1 MKQNTWSQK
10 RPSEVKN
17 VFRGGAGRLAGLGT
31 PDSWN
36 THQISSRTTFSVPFH
51 FARTSGSFNI
61 PRAISTFIA
70 GLVTEM
76 PPGKAARWL
85 LSNCEQGSRLL
96 TRRRFVPSSQ
106 RDHPKKPSPW
116 SIPSPSQQL
125 TLDAHTHLNGLSWNH
140 NSHKAVETAGYRGL
154 WAKRPKFKSWFCL
167 LQAMPKTLY
176 FSVPQF
182 ALICMM
188 EESQG
193 LIGQLNS
200 CLTVLSTRRRDDTI
214 PQSQTNLKWAHF
226 LE

>member
-1 MKQNTWSQK
+1 MC
-10 RPSEVKN
+10 SEVGQ
-17 VFRGGAGRLAGLGT
+17 GGSLGWELLTLGT
-31 PDSWN
+31 HTRSLLE
-36 THQISSRTTFSVPFH
+36 QH
-51 FARTSGSFNI
+51 FLYLSILQEQA
-61 PRAISTFIA
+61 ACSTFLERSPRSLL
-70 GLVTEM
+70 GWWLRCHQERQ
-76 PPGKAARWL
+76 PEWL

-154 WAKRPKFKSWFCL
+154 WAKWPKFKSWFCL

-182 ALICMM
+182 PLICMM